1 MFKFLYFFTLF
12 SGYST
17 KGFFI
22 FCFFKF
28 QLFLEILT
36 DDEDISVEI
45 NGMFKADL
53 EGSGNIEEEALF
65 ELSSTNSWV
74 NFKILF

>member
-1 MFKFLYFFTLF
+1 MFKFLYFLTLF
-12 SGYST
+12 SIIST

-22 FCFFKF
+22 FCFMKF
-28 QLFLEILT
+28 LLFLEILT

-45 NGMFKADL
+45 NEMFKADL
-53 EGSGNIEEEALF
+53 EGSGNVEEETLF

-74 NFKILF
+74 NC